1 MSNNAG
7 CATYAFLPGAEDLED
22 SLNEPSRCLKLEQY
36 LMSNKEVI
44 DWYNRVMH
52 WTYRNR
58 SAYMKI
64 VLIQL
69 FITLVLLSFSSFFV
83 YRIM

>member
-1 MSNNAG
+1 
-7 CATYAFLPGAEDLED
+7 
-22 SLNEPSRCLKLEQY
+22 
-36 LMSNKEVI
+36 
-44 DWYNRVMH
+44 MH

-69 FITLVLLSFSSFFV
+69 FITLVLLSFSAFFV
-83 YRIM
+83 YRLM